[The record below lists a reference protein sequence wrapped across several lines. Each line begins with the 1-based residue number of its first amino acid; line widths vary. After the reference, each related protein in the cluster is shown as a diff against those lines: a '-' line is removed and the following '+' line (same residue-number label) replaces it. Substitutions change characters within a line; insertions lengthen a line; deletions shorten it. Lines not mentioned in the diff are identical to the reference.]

1 MRCVCR
7 RMNAMYKFF
16 GKPKPL
22 LKINIAEQI
31 EALGLHEFF
40 SSELW
45 PEAGPVRELMT
56 KVRNLTGEGFQR
68 PFVFAEMRK
77 FLPLCCAENMP
88 VLLDEDGAVRTPS
101 SGKDAHR
108 RLDFASWLLA
118 WDRYA
123 IGSC

>member
-1 MRCVCR
+1 MC
-7 RMNAMYKFF
+7 KFF

-56 KVRNLTGEGFQR
+56 KVRNFTGEGFQR

>member
-1 MRCVCR
+1 
-7 RMNAMYKFF
+7 MYKFF

-56 KVRNLTGEGFQR
+56 KVRTLTGGI
-68 PFVFAEMRK
+68 PAPVC
-77 FLPLCCAENMP
+77 LCGDAQVSAI
-88 VLLDEDGAVRTPS
+88 VLCREHAGPP
-101 SGKDAHR
+101 
-108 RLDFASWLLA
+108 
-118 WDRYA
+118 
-123 IGSC
+123 